1 MKGIKPSFNSLA
13 ILLSVLII
21 GCSNTSESVRTL
33 AIFET
38 RAEAEKA
45 AKAFNCIGS
54 HQMGDKWMPCE
65 SHDTH
70 KGRDKHEKHGG
81 GHPHH

>member
-1 MKGIKPSFNSLA
+1 MKGLKAIVCILA
-13 ILLSVLII
+13 IPFSTLLI
-21 GCSNTSESVRTL
+21 GCSTTLESGGTRAL
-33 AIFET
+33 FET

-45 AKAFNCIGS
+45 AKDFNCKGA

-70 KGRDKHEKHGG
+70 EGRDKHEKHGG
-81 GHPHH
+81 HHHH